1 MKLGYKLLLSIL
13 TLTLF
18 LGLTTTAWAADS
30 EAQGG
35 LLRGVVTTIAGDSLT
50 VQSNRAE
57 VTLLTDDET
66 AFEVPGIKDASLAD
80 IATGDF
86 VVIRAARSEAGP
98 LARHVSVIP
107 DGSLKDRT
115 MRGIISAVDGAKFQL
130 RTRRGQVTV
139 NTNENTVF
147 RIPKVE
153 EATAADLEEKMP
165 VIVMGQYEQEEQV
178 FNASAVAVIPAK
190 IVKRH
195 MVRGK
200 LSAIE
205 GDTLVL
211 TTGRETE
218 QEQRVQTTDET
229 TFRVPGI
236 ENATIDDLSE
246 GDPIL
251 ALGRKDE
258 NGEFAAKSVAVIRRR
273 PRRVIVRGEVTAV
286 SDDSLRLKTDHQG
299 EVQIIIT
306 ENTRFRIPG
315 VQDPGLDDI
324 AVGDRVGVVGH
335 KDDKGNLVAT
345 GIGKLRPQQGSNN

>member
-211 TTGRETE
+211 TTGRDGSSYTVNDPAGRWS
-218 QEQRVQTTDET
+218 QV
-229 TFRVPGI
+229 FRGGYGGDQNSRSGQGVKYGSGAFRSAVATSASTGLDGNNAPPG
-236 ENATIDDLSE
+236 NATRSVRVGTRPAARLS
-246 GDPIL
+246 PT
-251 ALGRKDE
+251 
-258 NGEFAAKSVAVIRRR
+258 KS
-273 PRRVIVRGEVTAV
+273 T
-286 SDDSLRLKTDHQG
+286 SQ
-299 EVQIIIT
+299 
-306 ENTRFRIPG
+306 
-315 VQDPGLDDI
+315 I
-324 AVGDRVGVVGH
+324 AV
-335 KDDKGNLVAT
+335 
-345 GIGKLRPQQGSNN
+345 